1 MYCTVNTVR
10 STVMYKLRRE
20 CSMYNEAEFKG
31 VVFDNKRV
39 RIYVNPL
46 ELDG

>member
-31 VVFDNKRV
+31 VVLITRGLGSMLT
-39 RIYVNPL
+39 P
-46 ELDG
+46 